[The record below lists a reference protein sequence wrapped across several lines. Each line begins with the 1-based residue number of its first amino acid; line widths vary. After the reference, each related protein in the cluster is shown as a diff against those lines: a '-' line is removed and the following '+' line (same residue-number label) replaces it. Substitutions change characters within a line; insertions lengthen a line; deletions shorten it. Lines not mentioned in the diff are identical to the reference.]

1 MGFALSLSLY
11 NGFWLYWLLFLFPLF
26 LITLWIRFRWDL
38 FDLYLIDCC
47 LGVRDC
53 LGSLC
58 FCRFFWAPFITL
70 NFNFCIIP
78 SLILFISVVILLI
91 KHVVDWRYCLS
102 FILSLLYVGGYVK
115 GIFRSNIIKSSLS
128 LRLNL
133 IQWTTWCLFSEAILF
148 ITFLIL
154 LNECIGVVLT
164 RSPRG
169 RSFFTS
175 FRLHA
180 SRQYDLDFIQSGL
193 CLNLSLGRRRLF
205 LLLYRFLA
213 SFLYLLCIFSCHSNY
228 SCRLVTRFFGLSHLC
243 SRLLL
248 LLTIGRNF
256 FLKDGHRI
264 LVIKCSNFRLLDRI
278 R

>member
-1 MGFALSLSLY
+1 M
-11 NGFWLYWLLFLFPLF
+11 
-26 LITLWIRFRWDL
+26 
-38 FDLYLIDCC
+38 
-47 LGVRDC
+47 
-53 LGSLC
+53 
-58 FCRFFWAPFITL
+58 
-70 NFNFCIIP
+70 
-78 SLILFISVVILLI
+78 ILFISIVILLI
-91 KHVVDWRYCLS
+91 KHVLYWCYCFS

-115 GIFRSNIIKSSLS
+115 GIFRSNIIKGSLS

-133 IQWTTWCLFSEAILF
+133 IQWATWCLFSEAILF

-154 LNECIGVVLT
+154 LNKCVRIVVKT
-164 RSPRG
+164 GARG
-169 RSFFTS
+169 GSFFTS

-228 SCRLVTRFFGLSHLC
+228 SCSGFTRFFRRLGNR

-248 LLTIGRNF
+248 IFTIGCNF

-264 LVIKCSNFRLLDRI
+264 LVIKCGDFRLLDRI